1 MKLKAPKNQLLDAL
15 YYAQGIA
22 DRKATM
28 PILANVLLRTDG
40 DIITVAAT
48 DLNLTVNSEVAA
60 DISEPGEVSV
70 SAKHLH
76 DIVKG
81 MGDEVEIE
89 TLSNGQLAIRSGR
102 AVYKVASLP
111 ARDFPKLP
119 KMADVVF
126 ARVDASVMRDML
138 AKTFFSVS
146 SDETRSH
153 LNGVLF
159 ECMGDSA
166 RMVSTDG
173 HRLSLC
179 ERPLPG
185 AQKMMALIPRRGLV
199 EIRRALDDSGTVD
212 IALHD
217 FNVFV
222 RTGATTLSVRINEAA
237 FPPWQQVV
245 PKASE
250 REVTVKTAELLA
262 SMKRIMLVASE
273 KTHGVR
279 LAVTDGQIA
288 IETDNPD
295 LGDGRELLDAKL
307 SGTPITIGF
316 SGRYLIDVLQE
327 VQAPE
332 VKLSMGSDLDPVL
345 LSPMDEGKN
354 GNRALFVIMPMR
366 L

>member
-1 MKLKAPKNQLLDAL
+1 MKLKAQKNTLLDAL

-40 DIITVAAT
+40 DSITVAAT

-60 DISEPGEVSV
+60 DISAPGEVTV

-126 ARVDASVMRDML
+126 SRVDASVMRDML

-185 AQKMMALIPRRGLV
+185 AQRMMALIPRRGLV

-222 RTGATTLSVRINEAA
+222 RTGSTTLSVRINEAA

>member
-1 MKLKAPKNQLLDAL
+1 MKLKAQKSQLLDAL

-60 DISEPGEVSV
+60 DISAPGEVTV
-70 SAKHLH
+70 SAKHLR

-126 ARVDASVMRDML
+126 SRVDASVMRDML

-159 ECMGDSA
+159 ECMEDSA

-185 AQKMMALIPRRGLV
+185 AQRMMALIPRRGLV

-245 PKASE
+245 PKSSE

-279 LAVTDGQIA
+279 LSVTDGQIA

-345 LSPMDEGKN
+345 LSPMDDGKDR
-354 GNRALFVIMPMR
+354 NRALFVIMPMR

>member
-1 MKLKAPKNQLLDAL
+1 MKLKAQKSTLLDAL

-28 PILANVLLRTDG
+28 PILANVLLRADG
-40 DIITVAAT
+40 EHVAVAAT
-48 DLNLTVNSEVAA
+48 DLNLTVASDVAA
-60 DISEPGEVSV
+60 NIREPGEITV

-81 MGDEVEIE
+81 LGDEVELE
-89 TLSNGQLAIRSGR
+89 MLPHGYLAIRSGR

-119 KMADVVF
+119 KMSDVVF
-126 ARVDASVMRDML
+126 ARVDASVMRDMI

-159 ECMGDSA
+159 ECLDDSA

-185 AQKMMALIPRRGLV
+185 AQQMTALIPRRGLV
-199 EIRRALDDSGTVD
+199 EIRRALDDAGSVE
-212 IALHD
+212 IALSG
-217 FNVFV
+217 FNFFI
-222 RTGATTLSVRINEAA
+222 RTGSTTLSVRINEAA
-237 FPPWQQVV
+237 FPPWQQVL
-245 PKASE
+245 PKSAE
-250 REVTVKTAELLA
+250 RDVVVKTAELLS

-279 LAVTDGQIA
+279 LAVSDGQIA

-327 VQAPE
+327 IQTPE
-332 VKLSMGSDLDPVL
+332 VRISLGNDLDPAMIAPV
-345 LSPMDEGKN
+345 DDGKD

>member
-1 MKLKAPKNQLLDAL
+1 MKLKAQKSQLLDAL

-22 DRKATM
+22 DRKAPM

-40 DIITVAAT
+40 DNITVAAT

-60 DISEPGEVSV
+60 DISAPGEVTV

-126 ARVDASVMRDML
+126 SRVDASVMRDML

-159 ECMGDSA
+159 ECTGDSA

-185 AQKMMALIPRRGLV
+185 AQRMMALIPRRGLV
-199 EIRRALDDSGTVD
+199 EIRRALDDSGSVE
-212 IALHD
+212 IALQD

-222 RTGATTLSVRINEAA
+222 RTGSTTLSVRINEAA

-245 PKASE
+245 PKSSE
-250 REVTVKTAELLA
+250 REVTVKSAELLA

-332 VKLSMGSDLDPVL
+332 VKLSMGSDLGPVL
-345 LSPMDEGKN
+345 LSPMDDGKD

>member
-40 DIITVAAT
+40 DSVIVAAT

-60 DISEPGEVSV
+60 DISAPGEVTV
-70 SAKHLH
+70 PAKHLH